1 MSTKALSVAFV
12 MLLLLSLIPPTPSE
26 MVEGDGADEFLSDV
40 LFSGFLVGS
49 QDDVWNTTP
58 YPATAVPQGFTYE
71 SAIDYSD
78 VGVLINNLSEESKA
92 IGWAFVAARN
102 ITLDRVF
109 LFNKPGTPTGE
120 TINRDQFDTYF
131 AAPFLEMLQNRSSAT
146 GLNYLVTTKGVPLR
160 VSGGNDKA
168 SFDQELAL
176 LGGAYNSTIGG
187 DYWNS
192 HGYGPLAGKAMEPFT
207 RDKYGFFLVTRL
219 TGYTAQTAIELIERA
234 NQSLGQQ
241 GTFVLDLATNRNES
255 GYQFWNDDLYVANT
269 TLNAS
274 MGLPVLFDEEP
285 EFVTNVSNVMGY
297 ASWGSNDGD
306 WNRNYLPNSGF
317 DTLDSAWQ
325 SGSRYWN
332 HTSPNVAPVDEFNW
346 SYQTSA
352 KQSGNGAFE
361 ASLRTDCD
369 QDGGKGIQGVYGEYF
384 DNDGVSFSTS
394 SMPLLIDRQ
403 PDRVQIEPHLNHGA
417 SNNAYPGLDDRFKS
431 DWGARFSGLVDVP
444 ATGNWTFFI
453 NSDDGSEL
461 WVNGASLATNYGS
474 HGMRERSGTL
484 NLTEG
489 LHEFRI
495 EFFQGGG
502 PHGLIFSW
510 QGPTTPKATI
520 PASAFYVASDLVPE
534 ANHLV
539 HHWAFEDGSGTNA
552 VDNGT
557 EFANLTLTGMDNTSW
572 RSCPDGG
579 CLWFDGNNDV
589 AEVEV
594 DASNGNMT
602 VSQWVWAN
610 TTGQSN
616 YASTFAIS
624 DQAGSNNSFQH
635 MVSNNQWRLHNNQT
649 KPFGDVVAQR
659 WTHLVTVFDDGDVR
673 QYMDGVLVNE
683 DIYPSGSFTNV
694 DAYKL
699 GVNRAGTAYFEG
711 MIDEVMVWDVALEHE
726 DITRLRRTIV
736 DNCTSYSG
744 AGNSVASLETTFSV
758 PNELMGHVWN
768 VYVYGKRTGEVNGA
782 FSLTVDGRDNAGTL
796 VSTNASERRTFTT
809 SWTSQSMRMR
819 PAAEAN
825 ELDIQ
830 VSLDIDSTSTVGSLF
845 IDSVVLRAIR
855 PTMDWVNGSIAD
867 TAVSTGGRSFDWGT
881 TYGQSLVADLLED
894 GVSGVKGYVY
904 EPYLTAV
911 GLPSTFLPTYA
922 AGYNLAESHAAANLY
937 TSWMGVVVGDPKMAP
952 YLSTLHDVNLMAVR
966 SVGEINLHQPTTIE
980 VLVENLG
987 MAPSNGILEVRA
999 VLGNALLHQSNL
1011 TLPPG
1016 DAHGSRTT
1024 VNLTIAPMAAG
1035 YLDLKIRYVNATPER
1050 TFSNNLQPLSLIV
1063 NAPPVIEDVYC
1074 SASSLSRGGYTI
1086 CSVEATDDN
1095 GLSNATLRWQI
1106 LGVNESVNETDWN
1119 SLPMGAVSPTLWQTS
1134 LVIPPDAPLGAVAL
1148 RAIVHDGNNM
1158 TTNATVENV
1167 TQVVDAPPTWYG
1179 PHASGVDPPNWN
1191 NASFLPNK
1199 PSIGLLRHE
1208 RSTLTACVMDADYQ
1222 LSSPAPVFMVS
1233 RGVLSNVS
1241 YVAQSATNLYCFTT
1255 ELTLEK
1261 GSDLED
1267 VDVEVRTISGSL
1279 LLQRTLAVDDHP
1291 PELTIQIES
1300 MEGWPL
1306 DRVVGNGNE
1315 RVRVG
1320 VSDVDDPNT
1329 SFVGDIVVQWP
1340 GGEPIQLPLDIS
1352 VYENETVFHLEQLLV
1367 PLEGGDLQLTAS
1379 GSGQHGAT
1387 ATASLSLPFLL
1398 TPPSV
1403 VLFEACDEDGPVEIM
1418 TFGQV
1423 ATLTVGIVSDRP
1435 LDSSNAQLTQ
1445 SGWAINAPAAEEAVW
1460 APNAPPTACE
1470 HNESPESEVEWLY
1483 FRLKLDNSLVDGP
1496 GRVVFSVSDIDG
1508 LVKSSSL
1515 DLMFQHAPTTFHGV
1529 EFSPPLPGT
1538 DLYSNVS
1545 VGDLDGLDQVVCAYN
1560 LYGGDGRLLTQSVIP
1575 AGPEGSFTNELVY
1588 LYPIPRSLANTTL
1601 EVNITCMDNLQQ
1613 SFSYNAS
1620 LMVGAA
1626 DSCIE
1631 CQQSTGES
1639 QSPKTETETN
1649 LLPLALVIL
1658 ALVAGGIMLAS
1669 LLRRKGANAS
1679 EMDWGEKAL
1688 DVLENTESLFEQE
1701 AENDLFEEDG
1711 EGEELPSIVPEGW
1724 TMEAYTAWLDGPVP
1738 EDWSEEQWSVYVASS
1753 KAKLAQQSE
1762 ASEG

>member
-1 MSTKALSVAFV
+1 
-12 MLLLLSLIPPTPSE
+12 MLLLLPLIPSRPSAV
-26 MVEGDGADEFLSDV
+26 VEGDALDELSDER
-40 LFSGFLVGS
+40 LFSGFFVGS
-49 QDDVWNTTP
+49 HNEAWNTTH
-58 YPATAVPQGFTYE
+58 YPATAVPEGFSYQTV
-71 SAIDYSD
+71 IDYSD

-109 LFNKPGTPTGE
+109 LFNESGTPTGE
-120 TINRDQFDTYF
+120 TINRNQFNTYF
-131 AAPFLEMLQNRSSAT
+131 AAPFLEMLQNRSSAN

-219 TGYTAQTAIELIERA
+219 TGYTAQTAIDLIERA

-255 GYQFWNDDLYVANT
+255 GYKFWNDDLYLANT

-274 MGLPVLFDEEP
+274 MGLPVLFDEET
-285 EFVTNVSNVMGY
+285 EFVTNISNVMGY
-297 ASWGSNDGD
+297 ASWGSNDGN
-306 WNRNYLPNSGF
+306 WNRNYLPNNGF
-317 DTLDSAWQ
+317 DTLDSSWQ

-332 HTSPNVAPVDEFNW
+332 HTSPSVAPVDEFNW
-346 SYQTSA
+346 SYQTST
-352 KQSGNGAFE
+352 KQNGNGAFE

-369 QDGGKGIQGVYGEYF
+369 QDGGKGMQGVYGEYF
-384 DNDGVSFSTS
+384 DNDGISFSTS

-417 SNNAYPGLDDRFKS
+417 SYNAYPGLDDRFKS
-431 DWGARFSGLVDVP
+431 DWGARFSGLLDVP
-444 ATGNWTFFI
+444 TPGNWTFFI

-474 HGMRERSGTL
+474 HGMRERSGSL
-484 NLTEG
+484 NLTQG

-510 QGPTTPKATI
+510 QGPNTPKATI
-520 PASAFYVASDLVPE
+520 PPSAFYVASDLMPE
-534 ANHLV
+534 ANHLL
-539 HHWAFEDGSGTNA
+539 HHWAFEDGSGTIA
-552 VDNGT
+552 SDNGT
-557 EFANLTLTGMDNTSW
+557 GAANLTLNGMDNASW

-579 CLWFDGNNDV
+579 CLWFDGNNDF
-589 AEVEV
+589 AEVDV
-594 DASNGNMT
+594 DAYDGNMT

-624 DQAGSNNSFQH
+624 DQAGSNGSFQH

-659 WTHLVTVFDDGDVR
+659 WTHLATVFDDGDIR

-683 DIYPSGSFTNV
+683 DTYPSGSFTNV
-694 DAYKL
+694 DVYKL
-699 GVNRAGTAYFEG
+699 GVNRAGSAYFEG
-711 MIDEVMVWDVALEHE
+711 MIDEVMVWDIALEDE

-744 AGNSVASLETTFSV
+744 AGINVASLETTFSV
-758 PNELMGHVWN
+758 PNELEDHVWN
-768 VYVYGKRTGEVNGA
+768 IYVYGKRTGEVNGA
-782 FSLTVDGRDNAGTL
+782 FSLNVDGHDGAGTL
-796 VSTNASERRTFTT
+796 LSSNTSDRKTFTT
-809 SWTSQSMRMR
+809 SWTSQAMRMR
-819 PAAEAN
+819 PAAGAN
-825 ELDIQ
+825 ELAIQ
-830 VSLDIDSTSTVGSLF
+830 VNLDIDSTSTVGSLF

-881 TYGQSLVADLLED
+881 TYGQSLIADLLED

-922 AGYNLAESHAAANLY
+922 SGYNLAESHAAANLY

-966 SVGEINLHQPTTIE
+966 SVGDINLHQPTTIE

-987 MAPSNGILEVRA
+987 MAPSNGVLEVRA
-999 VLGNALLHQSNL
+999 VLGNTLLHQSNL
-1011 TLPPG
+1011 SLPSG
-1016 DAHGSRTT
+1016 DAYGSRTT
-1024 VNLTIAPMAAG
+1024 VNLTIAPMTSG

-1050 TFSNNLQPLSLIV
+1050 NFGNNLQPLSLVV

-1086 CSVEATDDN
+1086 CSVEAIDDN
-1095 GLSNATLRWQI
+1095 GLTNATLQWQI
-1106 LGVNESVNETDWN
+1106 LGMNESVNETAWN
-1119 SLPMGAVSPTLWQTS
+1119 TLAMGAVSPTMWQTS
-1134 LVIPPDAPLGAVAL
+1134 LVVPSDAPLGAVAL

-1167 TQVVDAPPTWYG
+1167 TQIVDAPPTWYG

-1191 NASFLPNK
+1191 NASFVPNK
-1199 PSIGLLRHE
+1199 PSVGLLRHKN
-1208 RSTLTACVMDADYQ
+1208 STLTACVMDADYR
-1222 LSSPAPVFMVS
+1222 LSSPEPVFMVS
-1233 RGVLSNVS
+1233 RGALGDVS
-1241 YVAQSATNLYCFTT
+1241 YVAQSATNLYCFTSV
-1255 ELTLEK
+1255 LTLEV

-1267 VDVEVRTISGSL
+1267 VDIEVRSSSGSL
-1279 LLQRTLAVDDHP
+1279 LLQRTLAVDDRP
-1291 PELTIQIES
+1291 PELTISVES
-1300 MEGWPL
+1300 MDGLPL

-1320 VSDVDDPNT
+1320 VADVDDPNT
-1329 SFVGDIVVQWP
+1329 GFVGDIVLQWP

-1352 VYENETVFHLEQLLV
+1352 EAEQETVFELEQLLV

-1379 GSGQHGAT
+1379 GRGQHGAT
-1387 ATASLSLPFLL
+1387 ATTSLNLPFLL

-1403 VLFEACDEDGPVEIM
+1403 VLFEACDANGPVENM

-1445 SGWAINAPAAEEAVW
+1445 SGWAINAPAVKEAVW
-1460 APNAPPTACE
+1460 ASDEPPTACE
-1470 HNESPESEVEWLY
+1470 YNESLGDEVDWLF

-1496 GRVVFSVSDIDG
+1496 GRVVFSVGDIDG
-1508 LVKSSSL
+1508 LVKSASL

-1529 EFSPPLPGT
+1529 EFSPPIPGK

-1560 LYGGDGRLLTQSVIP
+1560 LYGEDGRLLTQSVIP
-1575 AGPEGSFTNELVY
+1575 AGPEGAFTNVLVY
-1588 LYPIPRSLANTTL
+1588 VYPIPTSLANTTL
-1601 EVNITCMDNLQQ
+1601 EANITCMDNLQQ

-1620 LMVGAA
+1620 VVVSAA
-1626 DSCIE
+1626 DSCLE
-1631 CQQSTGES
+1631 CQQSTGQD
-1639 QSPKTETETN
+1639 QSPRTEVETN
-1649 LLPLALVIL
+1649 VVPLVAFVL
-1658 ALVAGGIMLAS
+1658 ALVAAGVLIAS
-1669 LLRRKGANAS
+1669 LLRRKGTKGS
-1679 EMDWGEKAL
+1679 EMDWGDEAL
-1688 DVLENTESLFEQE
+1688 DVLENTESLFEE
-1701 AENDLFEEDG
+1701 DGENDLFEEDG
-1711 EGEELPSIVPEGW
+1711 GAEELPDIVPEGW
-1724 TMEAYTAWLDGPVP
+1724 TMEAFTSWLDGPIP
-1738 EDWSEEQWSVYVASS
+1738 EGWTEEQWFAYVASS
-1753 KAKLAQQSE
+1753 KAELAQHGV